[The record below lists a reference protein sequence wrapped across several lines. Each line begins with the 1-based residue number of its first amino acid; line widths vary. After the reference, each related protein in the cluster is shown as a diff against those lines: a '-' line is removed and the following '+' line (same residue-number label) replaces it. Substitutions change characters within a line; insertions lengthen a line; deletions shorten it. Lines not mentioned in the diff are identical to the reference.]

1 MRWHFE
7 LTVDLTDSSV
17 NMRVAGCKGR
27 KGGEPGRRGSQNK
40 LVQLDVYLM
49 PSQAGAKKSLVK
61 YYI

>member
-1 MRWHFE
+1 MWWHFE

-17 NMRVAGCKGR
+17 NMRAEREREREAGGVD
-27 KGGEPGRRGSQNK
+27 GGSQNK

-61 YYI
+61 FYI